1 MEMQMAEEAQQVVTG
16 LADVVLPS
24 ETPQVQE
31 KVAPVE
37 AVAEQTTA
45 ALDGGTTLA
54 PDALITIVEPPA
66 PAVEVGP
73 VPAAP
78 VENARDRADREYHE
92 KAQARI
98 RHFEAQMREAN
109 KSEIKPPVKQ
119 PVASAIL
126 EQTKREMEAGKA
138 MNAHHEALKA
148 NRPAP
153 KLSAAEIAAAGTS
166 TSVFRPNDYVPDPKT
181 GAGVAAS
188 TSARP
193 V

>member
-1 MEMQMAEEAQQVVTG
+1 METQMAEEAQQVVTG

-45 ALDGGTTLA
+45 EPEAD
-54 PDALITIVEPPA
+54 PNALITIVEPPA
-66 PAVEVGP
+66 PVVEVGP

-78 VENARDRADREYHE
+78 VENARDRAEREYHE

>member
-1 MEMQMAEEAQQVVTG
+1 MAEEAQQVVTG

-54 PDALITIVEPPA
+54 PDALITIVEPPTPTVELGPLPEA
-66 PAVEVGP
+66 PA
-73 VPAAP
+73 
-78 VENARDRADREYHE
+78 ENARDKAEREYHE

-98 RHFEAQMREAN
+98 RQFEANLRKAN
-109 KSEIKPPVKQ
+109 LSEVIPPKPQ
-119 PVASAIL
+119 PIAPAIL
-126 EQTKREMEAGKA
+126 EQTKREMEAGRK
-138 MNAHHEALKA
+138 MNEYHDNLKA

-153 KLSAAEIAAAGTS
+153 KLSAAEIASQGTS
-166 TSVFRPNDYVPDPKT
+166 IPVFRPDDGKGSKEQNHGKFKT
-181 GAGVAAS
+181 AATVS
-188 TSARP
+188 PR
-193 V
+193 